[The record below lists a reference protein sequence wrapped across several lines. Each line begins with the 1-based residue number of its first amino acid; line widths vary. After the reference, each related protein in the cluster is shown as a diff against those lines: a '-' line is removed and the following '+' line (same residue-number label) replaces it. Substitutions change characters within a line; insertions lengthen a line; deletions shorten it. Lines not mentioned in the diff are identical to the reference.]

1 MNPMDDNQ
9 AIASPSDSLPW
20 GTLWGIG
27 VGPGDADWLTL
38 KGLRV
43 LQAVPVVAMPQGRN
57 GQPGMA
63 YGIVKDFLSADQ
75 QLLPLSLPF
84 VLDAHTLEQ
93 AWQTAAAQLLEV
105 VQTGQDVAFIAEG
118 DISFYS
124 TFTYMAKYVHQ
135 LAPEVPIQP
144 IPGICSPLAAA
155 AALHMPLAIADETIA
170 ILPALYHVDDL
181 IQALDWAE
189 VVVLM
194 KVSSVFPKVWAILA
208 ERQWLDRA
216 SLVEWVGGQQQTLFP
231 TLHELEHY
239 QPPYFSI
246 LILRRTPYGF

>member
-1 MNPMDDNQ
+1 MKTFGDRPMQ
-9 AIASPSDSLPW
+9 TW
-20 GTLWGIG
+20 GTFWGIG

-43 LQAVPVVAMPQGRN
+43 LQSVPVVAMPQGRD

-75 QLLPLSLPF
+75 ILLPLSLPF

-93 AWQTAAAQLLEV
+93 AWQAAAAQLVAVL
-105 VQTGQDVAFIAEG
+105 QTGQDVAFIAEG

-135 LAPEVPIQP
+135 LAPEVTIQP

-155 AALHMPLAIADETIA
+155 AALHLPLAIADEKIV
-170 ILPALYHVDDL
+170 ILPALYQVDAL

-194 KVSSVFPKVWAILA
+194 KVASVFSTVWPILA
-208 ERQWLDRA
+208 DRQLLDQA
-216 SLVEWVGGQQQTLFP
+216 SLVEWVGGAQQTLFP
-231 TLHELEHY
+231 TLRDLADY
-239 QPPYFSI
+239 RPPYFSI
-246 LILRRTPYGF
+246 LIVRQTPYGF